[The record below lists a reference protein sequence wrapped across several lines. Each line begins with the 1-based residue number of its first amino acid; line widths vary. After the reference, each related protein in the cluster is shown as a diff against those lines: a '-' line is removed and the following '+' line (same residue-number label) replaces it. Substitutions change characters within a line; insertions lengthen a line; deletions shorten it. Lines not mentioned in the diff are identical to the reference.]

1 MRKFPKS
8 VFFEQKLKNYSQKL
22 KKVLK
27 FPAVLTQNSSLSFAV
42 DNESLQGNKETG
54 PTERNSAVKVEDYR
68 QSSLSKQKKS
78 KFNIK
83 SSFFWQFFQEMQ
95 SKKDHLEAV
104 KCLLAYD
111 VNVVAKTTDEVNN
124 SSNKKTK
131 TASFKES
138 NQVQKTYCFRRR
150 YFTKLK

>member
-1 MRKFPKS
+1 MRKFPQS

-83 SSFFWQFFQEMQ
+83 SSFFWQFF
-95 SKKDHLEAV
+95 
-104 KCLLAYD
+104 
-111 VNVVAKTTDEVNN
+111 
-124 SSNKKTK
+124 
-131 TASFKES
+131 
-138 NQVQKTYCFRRR
+138 
-150 YFTKLK
+150 

>member
-1 MRKFPKS
+1 
-8 VFFEQKLKNYSQKL
+8 
-22 KKVLK
+22 
-27 FPAVLTQNSSLSFAV
+27 
-42 DNESLQGNKETG
+42 
-54 PTERNSAVKVEDYR
+54 
-68 QSSLSKQKKS
+68 
-78 KFNIK
+78 
-83 SSFFWQFFQEMQ
+83 MQ

-150 YFTKLK
+150 YFTKLKRPALEAICSKVHCKSRGGRTN